1 MIPKESM
8 MEIQNN
14 SVMTVLV
21 TGATGT
27 LGREVVK
34 QLVQRGHQVRAFTR
48 QSNPPVPQGVEV
60 VQGDIR
66 SGNGLAEATQGVDAI
81 IHCASFYEIGYE
93 TDIQGSRNLI
103 EAAKASG
110 TPHLVYVSIVGVDR
124 SPFSYFQAK
133 REAEKLVEQSG
144 LPWTILRV
152 TQFHDYVLSLINGW
166 EDVGTATI
174 SIPADVRFQSV
185 DVREVAEA
193 LVNLAE
199 QPAAGFAP
207 DLGGP
212 EILTLE
218 TMVETFQRV
227 FHNTSAVQSHN
238 LPGEYFDAFR
248 SDGKLTPER
257 TVTHI
262 TWEHFLSERAAGLL
276 GMRG

>member
-1 MIPKESM
+1 
-8 MEIQNN
+8 METQNN
-14 SVMTVLV
+14 NPATMLV

-34 QLVQRGHQVRAFTR
+34 LLVQRGHQVRAFTR
-48 QSNPPVPQGVEV
+48 QSNPTVPPGVEV

-66 SGNGLAEATQGVDAI
+66 SGDGLAEATQDVDAI
-81 IHCASFYEIGYE
+81 IHCASFYEAGYE

-103 EAAKASG
+103 EAAKANG
-110 TPHLVYVSIVGVDR
+110 TPHLVYVSIVGVDH

-133 REAEKLVEQSG
+133 REAEKLIEKSG

-166 EDVGTATI
+166 QDAGTATI

-212 EILTLE
+212 EILPLE
-218 TMVETFQRV
+218 AMVETYKRV

-248 SDGKLTPER
+248 SDMKLTPKR
-257 TVTHI
+257 AVTHI
-262 TWEHFLSERAAGLL
+262 TWEQFVGERAAGSVA
-276 GMRG
+276 